1 MKEQEYKDIVRLL
14 RKITERAIDMKNN
27 GLVSYEDIRPIL
39 HYEELAEEMITADYI
54 K

>member
-14 RKITERAIDMKNN
+14 RKITERVVDMKDN
-27 GLVSYEDIRPIL
+27 GLVSEEDIRPIL
-39 HYEELAEEMITADYI
+39 HYEELIEELITACYI

>member
-14 RKITERAIDMKNN
+14 RKISERAIDMKDN
-27 GLVSYEDIRPIL
+27 GLVSDEDIRPIL
-39 HYEELAEEMITADYI
+39 HYEEIIEELITADYI